1 MTGEVYEQVEQA
13 AEIAASHTASPSIWQ
28 ELERWSGGLADWQKL
43 LIATAVRSGVIPDAV
58 IEQAYRILLVEHGLV
73 QKPDIAF
80 EIPSSITG
88 REHAGVARR
97 RLHRIHT
104 PVGVNRLP
112 STAELTFADGLTVIY
127 GGNGVGKSGFARV
140 LSNACF
146 SRQRHPI
153 YPDVFDDA
161 APDSSTALID
171 LVDEKGAIA
180 TVTFDVNSEHPEL
193 KRGFVVFDSAV
204 AMRHL
209 TDTGP
214 FGFTPTGFDVFPEMA
229 RAYTAL
235 QTKLAADIQ
244 AKKRENALAK
254 AFIGPETP
262 ASRAATTL
270 SQTTNIDGLRTLA
283 IFGVDQQARI
293 EQLQSQ
299 ADQLRVQAPDAAIK
313 RLSDAKPQ
321 LLLLKQALADAR
333 AALSEETLEADAR
346 LRQSLVAAASEFARA
361 GATQFQH
368 DKIAGIGTLAWERM
382 IASAD
387 ELRPQQHEH
396 YPAEGDVCLLC
407 QQPLGEDARSLF
419 GLYAAFSSGD
429 SKATLQAAERGVQ
442 ARRQHLESISL
453 ALADEGSVANSF
465 LSETHPAILTTITEG
480 VAAIRALQASVL
492 AAFSGTG
499 STVAAVALADFSE
512 TLDGVI
518 QTVEQDLL
526 RLRQSDVPSA
536 LAAIEKER
544 VELRHREVLSQNLE
558 TAISYVHD
566 LQWIA
571 RAESKARPALNP
583 RHLTEKQG
591 ELFSSVIAKNY
602 RDGLARECDA
612 LSCNVPVQLRTQG
625 RQGQTIRSLSIA
637 DRSPDDVLSEG
648 EQRAVALADFLTEVG
663 LNDDNVGIILDDPV
677 TSLDHERKE
686 LIAKRLVAAAGS
698 KQVVVFTHDMVFFAK
713 LSDAADKSNTDITTH
728 WMQRSGDN
736 KPGLV
741 SLNDG
746 PTTTPQYRRTDFAE
760 QTLAKAKAA
769 SGSARETLVRQGAGQ
784 LRRTVEEVIPQFLF
798 KEVVRRWTD
807 RVIVTALKRINWDN
821 ALADETVEIFEACSA
836 IMEGHSHTEAGT
848 EAPPTPDKLEE
859 LIGRTKEVIRLAK
872 VARS

>member
-1 MTGEVYEQVEQA
+1 MTSEGSEQIEQTA
-13 AEIAASHTASPSIWQ
+13 IREASPGTSPSIWQ
-28 ELERWSGGLADWQKL
+28 ELERWSGALADWQKL

-58 IEQAYRILLVEHGLV
+58 IEQAYRILLVEHALAP
-73 QKPDIAF
+73 KPDIAF
-80 EIPSSITG
+80 EIPSSMTG
-88 REHAGVARR
+88 RESAGANRS

-104 PVGVNRLP
+104 PIGVNRLP
-112 STAELTFADGLTVIY
+112 STAELTFVDGLTVIY

-153 YPDVFDDA
+153 YADVFDDA
-161 APDSSTALID
+161 APASSTALID
-171 LVDEKGAIA
+171 LVDEKGTIS
-180 TVTFDVNSEHPEL
+180 TVTVEVNSDYPEL

-229 RAYTAL
+229 RAYTVL
-235 QTKLAADIQ
+235 QAKLAADIQ
-244 AKKRENALAK
+244 SKKRENALTK

-262 ASRAATTL
+262 ASRAAAAL
-270 SQTTNIDGLRTLA
+270 SQTTDIDGLRTLA
-283 IFGVDQQARI
+283 VFGADQQARI

-299 ADQLRVQAPDAAIK
+299 ADQLRVQAPDATIK

-321 LLLLKQALADAR
+321 LVLLKQTLAEAR
-333 AALSEETLEADAR
+333 AALSEEKLETDTR
-346 LRQSLVAAASEFARA
+346 LRQLLVAAASEFARA
-361 GATQFQH
+361 GAAQFQH
-368 DKIAGIGTLAWERM
+368 DKIAGIGTPAWEQM
-382 IASAD
+382 IAGAD

-407 QQPLGEDARSLF
+407 QQPLGEEARTLF
-419 GLYAAFSSGD
+419 GSYAAFSSGE
-429 SKATLQAAERGVQ
+429 SKAALQAAERAVQ
-442 ARRQHLESISL
+442 ARRQQVEGISL
-453 ALADEGSVANSF
+453 TLTDEGSIAHNF
-465 LSETHPAILTTITEG
+465 LSETHPALLTAITDG
-480 VAAIRALQASVL
+480 AVAIRALQASVL

-499 STVAAVALADFSE
+499 SVAPVVLADFSE
-512 TLDGVI
+512 MLDGVL
-518 QTVEQDLL
+518 QTIEQDLL

-536 LAAIEKER
+536 VAAIEKER

-558 TAISYVHD
+558 SAVSYVQD

-571 RAESKARPALNP
+571 RAETKARPALNP

-591 ELFSSVIAKNY
+591 ELFSRVIAKNY
-602 RDGLARECDA
+602 RERLAKECDA

-625 RQGQTIRSLSIA
+625 RQGQTMRSLSVA
-637 DRSPDDVLSEG
+637 DRSPDDILSEG

-686 LIAKRLVAAAGS
+686 LIAKRLVAAAADR
-698 KQVVVFTHDMVFFAK
+698 QVVVFKHDMVFFAK
-713 LSDAADKSNTDITTH
+713 LADAADKAKAQIATH

-736 KPGLV
+736 KPGQV

-746 PTTTPQYRRTDFAE
+746 PTTTPQYRKTDFAE

-769 SGSARETLVRQGAGQ
+769 SGSAREAFVRQGASQ
-784 LRRTVEEVIPQFLF
+784 LRRTVEEVIPQYLL

-807 RVIVTALKRINWDN
+807 RVMVTALKKINWDN
-821 ALADETVEIFEACSA
+821 ALADEAIEIFEACSA

-848 EAPPTPDKLEE
+848 EAPPTPDKLDE
-859 LIGRTKEVIRLAK
+859 LIARTKEVIRRAK
-872 VARS
+872 VTRA

>member
-1 MTGEVYEQVEQA
+1 MTGEVSEQLEQA
-13 AEIAASHTASPSIWQ
+13 SEPTASVTASPSIWQ
-28 ELERWSGGLADWQKL
+28 ELERWSSGLADWQKL

-58 IEQAYRILLVEHGLV
+58 IDQAYRILLVEHGLAP
-73 QKPDIAF
+73 KPDIAF
-80 EIPSSITG
+80 EIPSSMTG
-88 REHAGVARR
+88 RDHAGSVRR

-112 STAELTFADGLTVIY
+112 STAELTFADGLTVVY

-153 YPDVFDDA
+153 YADVFDDA
-161 APDSSTALID
+161 APETSTALID
-171 LVDEKGAIA
+171 LVDEKGTIA
-180 TVTFDVNSEHPEL
+180 TVTFDVDSEHPEL

-209 TDTGP
+209 TETGP

-254 AFIGPETP
+254 AFIGSETP

-270 SQTTNIDGLRTLA
+270 SHTTNIEDLRTLA
-283 IFGVDQQARI
+283 VFGADQQARI
-293 EQLQSQ
+293 DQLQSQ
-299 ADQLRVQAPDAAIK
+299 SDQLRVQAPDASIK
-313 RLSDAKPQ
+313 RLTDAKPQ

-333 AALSEETLEADAR
+333 AALSEERLEADVR
-346 LRQSLVAAASEFARA
+346 QRQSLVAAASEFARA

-368 DKIAGIGTLAWERM
+368 DKIAGIGTPEWERM

-396 YPAEGDVCLLC
+396 YPADGDVCLLC
-407 QQPLGEDARSLF
+407 QQPLGEEARSLF

-429 SKATLQAAERGVQ
+429 SKAALQAAERSVQ
-442 ARRQHLESISL
+442 ARRQQVECLSL
-453 ALADEGSVANSF
+453 ALADEGSVAYSF
-465 LSETHPAILTTITEG
+465 LSETHPAIQTAITEG

-492 AAFSGTG
+492 AAFAGTG
-499 STVAAVALADFSE
+499 SVASVALADFSE
-512 TLDGVI
+512 MLDAVI
-518 QTVEQDLL
+518 QTMEQDLL

-544 VELRHREVLSQNLE
+544 IELRHREVLSQNLE
-558 TAISYVHD
+558 IAVSYVHD
-566 LQWIA
+566 LQWIV
-571 RAESKARPALNP
+571 RAESKARPVLNP

-602 RDGLARECDA
+602 REGLAKECDA

-625 RQGQTIRSLSIA
+625 RQGQTIRSLSVA
-637 DRSPDDVLSEG
+637 DRSPDDILSEG

-663 LNDDNVGIILDDPV
+663 LNNDNVGIILDDPV
-677 TSLDHERKE
+677 TS
-686 LIAKRLVAAAGS
+686 
-698 KQVVVFTHDMVFFAK
+698 F
-713 LSDAADKSNTDITTH
+713 
-728 WMQRSGDN
+728 WMTPSLRSIM
-736 KPGLV
+736 
-741 SLNDG
+741 
-746 PTTTPQYRRTDFAE
+746 
-760 QTLAKAKAA
+760 
-769 SGSARETLVRQGAGQ
+769 SARNSLRSDLSRRPRAGRSSFSRMTWFS
-784 LRRTVEEVIPQFLF
+784 LPSSLMRLTKRR
-798 KEVVRRWTD
+798 
-807 RVIVTALKRINWDN
+807 LK
-821 ALADETVEIFEACSA
+821 
-836 IMEGHSHTEAGT
+836 
-848 EAPPTPDKLEE
+848 
-859 LIGRTKEVIRLAK
+859 
-872 VARS
+872 

>member
-1 MTGEVYEQVEQA
+1 MTSEVSEQA
-13 AEIAASHTASPSIWQ
+13 EQTSGRAVSPAASPSIWQ

-43 LIATAVRSGVIPDAV
+43 LIATAVRSGVVPDAV
-58 IEQAYRILLVEHGLV
+58 IEQAYRVLLVEHGLA

-80 EIPSSITG
+80 DIPSSMTG
-88 REHAGVARR
+88 REHAGAARR

-112 STAELTFADGLTVIY
+112 STAELTFADGLTVVY

-153 YPDVFDDA
+153 YADVFDDA

-171 LVDEKGAIA
+171 LVDDEGNIA
-180 TVTFDVNSEHPEL
+180 TVTFDVNSEHSEL

-235 QTKLAADIQ
+235 QAKLAADIQ
-244 AKKRENALAK
+244 TKRRENALAK

-270 SQTTNIDGLRTLA
+270 SQTTNIDGLRALA
-283 IFGVDQQARI
+283 IFGADQQARI

-321 LLLLKQALADAR
+321 LVLLKQALADAR
-333 AALSEETLEADAR
+333 AALSEEKLEADAR

-361 GATQFQH
+361 GAAQFQH
-368 DKIAGIGTLAWERM
+368 DKISGIGTPAWEHM
-382 IASAD
+382 IAGAD

-396 YPAEGDVCLLC
+396 YPADGDVCLLC
-407 QQPLGEDARSLF
+407 QQPLGEDARTLF
-419 GLYAAFSSGD
+419 GRYTAFSSGE
-429 SKATLQAAERGVQ
+429 SKVALQAAERGVQ
-442 ARRQHLESISL
+442 ARRQQVESISL
-453 ALADEGSVANSF
+453 ALADEGSVAHSF
-465 LSETHPAILTTITEG
+465 LSETHPAILTAITEG
-480 VAAIRALQASVL
+480 AAAIRALQTSVL

-499 STVAAVALADFSE
+499 SVASVALADFSE
-512 TLDGVI
+512 MLDGVI
-518 QTVEQDLL
+518 QTTEQDLL

-558 TAISYVHD
+558 SAAAYVQD

-602 RDGLARECDA
+602 REGLAKECDA

-637 DRSPDDVLSEG
+637 DRSPDDILSEG

-663 LNDDNVGIILDDPV
+663 LNDENVGIILDDPV

-686 LIAKRLVAAAGS
+686 LIAKRLVVAAVS
-698 KQVVVFTHDMVFFAK
+698 RQVVVFTHDMVFFAK
-713 LSDAADKSNTDITTH
+713 LADAADNAKAEITTH

-736 KPGLV
+736 KPGQV

-760 QTLAKAKAA
+760 QTLARAKAA

-807 RVIVTALKRINWDN
+807 RVMVTALKKIKWDN
-821 ALADETVEIFEACSA
+821 ALADETVEVFEACSA

-872 VARS
+872 IARA